1 MNTNFDLTPVIKS
14 GSVKFLTKIVISA
27 LFFVALITFLGY
39 DNFAAGLLCG
49 VAAATID
56 LIILFI
62 GMKRSLP
69 YVEAPKVGLKIMKRF
84 RLLRILSAAAFII
97 MMLRMKLPVPGAF
110 GGFLL
115 IHILFILNLLFIAYQ
130 HTNERNVKKGV

>member
-14 GSVKFLTKIVISA
+14 GSVKFLTKITASA

-39 DNFAAGLLCG
+39 DKFAEGLFCG
-49 VAAATID
+49 VAAAIID
-56 LIILFI
+56 LIILFT

-69 YVEAPKVGLKIMKRF
+69 YVNEPKTGLKIMKRF
-84 RLLRILSAAAFII
+84 RWLRVFSAAAFII
-97 MMLRMKLPVPGAF
+97 LMLRMKLHVPGAF